1 MRSDMVNLID
11 RKKAFAFFDRD
22 QGWSR
27 KEVEEQVLTPL
38 AKKSIMG
45 TKESDP
51 LSIMCYQ
58 LPGEIMKNGKPIPGG
73 RDIDKRDFTFASSC
87 YPKKVGAPRI
97 IR

>member
-1 MRSDMVNLID
+1 
-11 RKKAFAFFDRD
+11 
-22 QGWSR
+22 
-27 KEVEEQVLTPL
+27 VLTPL
-38 AKKSIMG
+38 ADKSLMG
-45 TKESDP
+45 TTESDP

-73 RDIDKRDFTFASSC
+73 RDINKRDFTFASSC